1 MRRKKWRKI
10 IEEEATLF
18 DTLFSQILAN
28 SSFKHFYL
36 EDVLKDR
43 EEERHENL
51 LPD

>member
-1 MRRKKWRKI
+1 MKRKKWRKI

-18 DTLFSQILAN
+18 DTLFMQVLTE
-28 SSFKHFYL
+28 SSFKHSYL
-36 EDVLKDR
+36 KDVLADR